1 MSESGD
7 PDVSPVLKPR
17 SKSGVIRMWIGPRAA
32 ALQGLIDDANLLRTH
47 PFPDDEDALNLHLN
61 DIEDVIAKIETAVVS
76 LEEKTEEWNNLIQ
89 SLLDDDAFAAEEA
102 LFADWGNGSQPVANP
117 AYFAIIS
124 AGKEIVA
131 LLHLVYKRG
140 ATKMNAVLRWCTS
153 SQPASAQHGAASALP
168 STSSLPPPQASA
180 VVVTTASQPVSFAST
195 VPTTA
200 GVLSPPASTAV
211 VTTAHLPVTATP
223 VVSTTTGVSTTASSS
238 ILASLSSSSTTTVP
252 ATSVV
257 MSPGIAPTST
267 FVPASTTTPTS
278 THLPGGGGGRA
289 AAFSQDAEV
298 PVAAIRR

>member
-140 ATKMNAVLRWCTS
+140 ATKMNAGSDTS
-153 SQPASAQHGAASALP
+153 SQHGAASALP
-168 STSSLPPPQASA
+168 STSSLPPPSM
-180 VVVTTASQPVSFAST
+180 VQPQHCLAR
-195 VPTTA
+195 
-200 GVLSPPASTAV
+200 PAC
-211 VTTAHLPVTATP
+211 L
-223 VVSTTTGVSTTASSS
+223 
-238 ILASLSSSSTTTVP
+238 
-252 ATSVV
+252 
-257 MSPGIAPTST
+257 
-267 FVPASTTTPTS
+267 
-278 THLPGGGGGRA
+278 
-289 AAFSQDAEV
+289 
-298 PVAAIRR
+298 RRKHPR